1 MRFVHALQQA
11 NKDFEL
17 MIYPASRHGIFGG
30 HYSRLQQE
38 FIRRVLG
45 GPKPRETGSET
56 AKAAASDR

>member
-1 MRFVHALQQA
+1 
-11 NKDFEL
+11 

-45 GPKPRETGSET
+45 GPKPRETGSVT